1 MHLLNENKQVMYV
14 TLVDV
19 EWKTKLRVEW
29 KTKLRT
35 EMILTFVAA
44 SIERFFHRKTT
55 RAHVQVRQLQGHEEH
70 QRSRELGQDGFQGK
84 YLSCLKQT
92 PCGTFT
98 GDS

>member
-35 EMILTFVAA
+35 
-44 SIERFFHRKTT
+44 
-55 RAHVQVRQLQGHEEH
+55 
-70 QRSRELGQDGFQGK
+70 
-84 YLSCLKQT
+84 
-92 PCGTFT
+92 
-98 GDS
+98 